1 VRVFFYT
8 FDSEMEEAINLL
20 DNIAAFL
27 KPDEVWKRVFLDKTL
42 QNTIIVEYIQQ
53 DQLLSEG
60 VDETGNPLRNKD
72 NGRTTYSAA
81 TEMLS
86 NGRKLEGE
94 PYNLLDSGD
103 FYRSMVFLLGKD
115 FFEIDADPIK
125 GNDNLFTK
133 FGEGIIGLTEESKT
147 KLQVELLER
156 YDKEIRRI
164 LSEY

>member
-1 VRVFFYT
+1 
-8 FDSEMEEAINLL
+8 MEAAINLL
-20 DNIAAFL
+20 DNIQSFL
-27 KPDEVWKRVFLDKTL
+27 KPEEVWKRVFLDKTL

-60 VDETGNPLRNKD
+60 VDETGNALRNKD

-86 NGRKLEGE
+86 GGRKREGE
-94 PYNLLDSGD
+94 PYNLLDSGE
-103 FYRSMVFLLGKD
+103 FYKTMVFLLGKD

-133 FGEGIIGLTEESKT
+133 FGEGIIGLTEESKE

-156 YDKEIRRI
+156 YNKEIRRI

>member
-1 VRVFFYT
+1 
-8 FDSEMEEAINLL
+8 MEEAINLL

-86 NGRKLEGE
+86 DGRKLEGE
-94 PYNLLDSGD
+94 PYNLLDGGD

>member
-1 VRVFFYT
+1 
-8 FDSEMEEAINLL
+8 MEAAINLL
-20 DNIAAFL
+20 DNIQSFL

-42 QNTIIVEYIQQ
+42 QNTIIVEYIQG
-53 DQLLSEG
+53 DQLLTEH
-60 VDETGNPLRNKD
+60 VDETGGPLRNKD

-86 NGRKLEGE
+86 NGAKLEGE
-94 PYNLLDSGD
+94 PYNLFDSGE
-103 FYRSMVFLLGKD
+103 FYKSMVFLLGKD

-156 YDKEIRRI
+156 YNKEIRRI

>member
-1 VRVFFYT
+1 
-8 FDSEMEEAINLL
+8 MEAAINLL
-20 DNIAAFL
+20 DNITSFL

-53 DQLLSEG
+53 DQLLDKG
-60 VDETGNPLRNKD
+60 VDESGNPLRNKD
-72 NGRTTYSAA
+72 NGRTTYSAT

-86 NGRKLEGE
+86 DGRKREGE
-94 PYNLLDSGD
+94 PYNLFDSGD
-103 FYRSMVFLLGKD
+103 FYKSMVFLLGKD

-125 GNDNLFTK
+125 DNDNLFTK
-133 FGEGIIGLTEESKT
+133 FGEGIIGLTEESRI
-147 KLQVELLER
+147 KLQEELLTR

>member
-1 VRVFFYT
+1 
-8 FDSEMEEAINLL
+8 MEAAINFF
-20 DNIAAFL
+20 DNITNFL
-27 KPDEVWKRVFLDKTL
+27 KPEEVWKRVFLDKTL

-53 DQLLSEG
+53 DQLLDKG
-60 VDETGNPLRNKD
+60 VSDSGQPLRNKD

-86 NGRKLEGE
+86 DGRKREGE
-94 PYNLLDSGD
+94 PYNLLDSGE
-103 FYRSMVFLLGKD
+103 FYKSMVFLLGKD

-133 FGEGIIGLTEESKT
+133 FGEGIIGLTEESKE
-147 KLQVELLER
+147 KLQEELLQR
-156 YDKEIRRI
+156 YDKEVRRI

>member
-1 VRVFFYT
+1 
-8 FDSEMEEAINLL
+8 MEAAINLL
-20 DNIAAFL
+20 DNIASFL

-53 DQLLSEG
+53 DQLLNEG
-60 VDETGNPLRNKD
+60 VDESGNPLRNKD
-72 NGRTTYSAA
+72 NGRTTYSET

-86 NGRKLEGE
+86 DGRKRAGE
-94 PYNLLDSGD
+94 PYNLFDTGD

-133 FGEGIIGLTEESKT
+133 FGEGIIGLTEESKN
-147 KLQVELLER
+147 KLQIELLER

>member
-1 VRVFFYT
+1 
-8 FDSEMEEAINLL
+8 MEAAIILL
-20 DNIAAFL
+20 DNISSFL

-42 QNTIIVEYIQQ
+42 QNTIIVEYIQG
-53 DQLLSEG
+53 DQLLTEH
-60 VDETGNPLRNKD
+60 VDETGSPLRNKD

-86 NGRKLEGE
+86 NGAKLEGE
-94 PYNLLDSGD
+94 PYNLFDSGE
-103 FYRSMVFLLGKD
+103 FYKSMVFLLGKD

-133 FGEGIIGLTEESKT
+133 FGEGIIGLTEESKA

>member
-1 VRVFFYT
+1 
-8 FDSEMEEAINLL
+8 MEAAINLL
-20 DNIAAFL
+20 DNIASFL
-27 KPDEVWKRVFLDKTL
+27 NPEEVWKRVFLDKTL

-53 DQLLSEG
+53 DQLLGEG
-60 VDETGNPLRNKD
+60 VDETGNPLRNRD

-86 NGRKLEGE
+86 NGAKLEGD
-94 PYNLLDSGD
+94 PYNLLDTGD

-133 FGEGIIGLTEESKT
+133 FGEGIIGLTEKSRE
-147 KLQVELLER
+147 KLATELLDR
-156 YDKEIRRI
+156 YDKEVRRI

>member
-1 VRVFFYT
+1 
-8 FDSEMEEAINLL
+8 MEAAINLL
-20 DNIAAFL
+20 DNIQSFL

-60 VDETGNPLRNKD
+60 VDETGNVI
-72 NGRTTYSAA
+72 GYYSAF
-81 TEMLS
+81 TEYLT
-86 NGRKLEGE
+86 NGEKQEGQ

-103 FYRSMVFLLGKD
+103 FYKSMVFLLGKD

>member
-1 VRVFFYT
+1 
-8 FDSEMEEAINLL
+8 MEAAINLL
-20 DNIAAFL
+20 DNIASFL

-53 DQLLSEG
+53 DQLLNDG
-60 VDETGNPLRNKD
+60 VDESGQALRNRD

-86 NGRKLEGE
+86 NGRKREGE
-94 PYNLLDSGD
+94 PYNLLDSGE
-103 FYRSMVFLLGKD
+103 FYKSMVFLLGKD
-115 FFEIDADPIK
+115 FFEINADPIK

-133 FGEGIIGLTEESKT
+133 FGEGIIGLTEESKE
-147 KLQVELLER
+147 KLAIELLNR
-156 YDKEIRRI
+156 YDKEVRRI

>member
-1 VRVFFYT
+1 
-8 FDSEMEEAINLL
+8 MEAAINLL
-20 DNIAAFL
+20 DNIASFL

-53 DQLLSEG
+53 DQLLNEG
-60 VDETGNPLRNKD
+60 VDESGQPLRNRD
-72 NGRTTYSAA
+72 NGRTTYSAT

-86 NGRKLEGE
+86 GGLKREGD

-133 FGEGIIGLTEESKT
+133 FGEGIIGLTEESKI
-147 KLQVELLER
+147 KLQIELLDR